1 MKGALKLGSISGIG
15 IFIHWSFSL
24 LIAYIVYSNY
34 KDGQNTTQIL
44 WAVLFVMS
52 IFLTVLLHE
61 LGHALAAKRYKI
73 NTKRITLL
81 PIGGLAELESIPEKP
96 NEELVVALAGPMVN
110 LGFAILTSLII
121 ELPSIENMAGMLT
134 GGINSHNFFLNFF
147 LVNLWLV
154 VFNLIPAFPMDG
166 GRVLRALLAFRLGR
180 EKATLI
186 AARIGQFIAI
196 IFIFLGFSSS
206 PFLILIGVFILFG
219 AQAEANYTKTNSV
232 LSHFTIQDVMMREFI
247 SLKSSEPVKNAVQLL
262 LQGQSTIFLI
272 MKTDDVVGTL
282 SRDEIIRALS
292 EYGEEVLIADVMNK
306 ELNFLS
312 PNTPLEKAYNILR
325 QSSASILPIME
336 NNMLVGVVDT
346 ENILEFIM
354 IREALKK
361 L

>member
-1 MKGALKLGSISGIG
+1 
-15 IFIHWSFSL
+15 
-24 LIAYIVYSNY
+24 
-34 KDGQNTTQIL
+34 
-44 WAVLFVMS
+44 
-52 IFLTVLLHE
+52 
-61 LGHALAAKRYKI
+61 
-73 NTKRITLL
+73 
-81 PIGGLAELESIPEKP
+81 
-96 NEELVVALAGPMVN
+96 
-110 LGFAILTSLII
+110 
-121 ELPSIENMAGMLT
+121 
-134 GGINSHNFFLNFF
+134 
-147 LVNLWLV
+147 
-154 VFNLIPAFPMDG
+154 
-166 GRVLRALLAFRLGR
+166 
-180 EKATLI
+180 
-186 AARIGQFIAI
+186 RIGQFIAI

-272 MKTDDVVGTL
+272 METDDVVGTL

>member
-166 GRVLRALLAFRLGR
+166 GRVLRALLAFRLRR

-262 LQGQSTIFLI
+262 LQGQSTIFLL
-272 MKTDDVVGTL
+272 MV
-282 SRDEIIRALS
+282 
-292 EYGEEVLIADVMNK
+292 ADVG
-306 ELNFLS
+306 
-312 PNTPLEKAYNILR
+312 
-325 QSSASILPIME
+325 
-336 NNMLVGVVDT
+336 VG
-346 ENILEFIM
+346 
-354 IREALKK
+354 
-361 L
+361 